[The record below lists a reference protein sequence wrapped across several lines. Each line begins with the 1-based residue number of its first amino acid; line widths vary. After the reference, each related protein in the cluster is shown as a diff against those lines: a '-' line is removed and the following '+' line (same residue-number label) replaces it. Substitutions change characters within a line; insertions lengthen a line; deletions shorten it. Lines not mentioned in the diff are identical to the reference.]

1 MQDMTRIR
9 RPVNITLD
17 PEIIEAL
24 DSWIERQQ
32 FRLGRSAVIEVAI
45 REFLER
51 AQRKQGK

>member
-24 DSWIERQQ
+24 AAWIERQQ
-32 FRLGRSAVIEVAI
+32 FRLGRSGVIEVAI

-51 AQRKQGK
+51 AHKRSEK